1 MMWALETEKLNEVAH
16 LFKPKDIDGTSI
28 WIDVDENGK
37 ASTKVQ
43 KGNKSLKSIPK
54 AIAKHPYVLE
64 LKSVQKD
71 LKSQYSRAK
80 QSLEQA
86 MKMK

>member
-43 KGNKSLKSIPK
+43 KATSL
-54 AIAKHPYVLE
+54 
-64 LKSVQKD
+64 
-71 LKSQYSRAK
+71 
-80 QSLEQA
+80 
-86 MKMK
+86 